1 MRPRSAVLTLWSAAL
16 LGCSTLLFVGLLP
29 RSPLSG
35 ALLGQ
40 LGWLALVGSVP
51 TALILGAATQA
62 GKSGAAV
69 VFGAALAVALLGIA
83 IGWSHT
89 EFLLSGPGWARHPQ
103 HGLLRVVLDLLIGL
117 VSAGGWLWLV
127 AGLAS
132 ESRALRAPWVAISIA
147 VVAGLTF
154 VASRYRAYD
163 YSMAQLVFPG
173 GVLLAAVIH
182 LLGKAS
188 GHSRSLVWLASLL
201 TIGTLGTRLDG
212 DLVATGER
220 EVIAHS
226 RAGSLV
232 TLYVLPHLRASSRPA
247 EEALACSPPLP
258 AVETS
263 KLPFDATKRRSVII
277 VSVDA
282 LRSDVI
288 GTHPNA
294 RALTP
299 ELSRFEKK
307 AISYVNAT
315 TTYPA
320 TLFAVGSAFTG
331 LSPAELYLS
340 PALPETVFTQSR
352 GRVDR
357 QIVVLPDVSWFRL
370 PIVSEL
376 LARGVELSFARNDA
390 SASQM
395 LIEEL
400 RGARRDGESVMAW
413 IHYYAPHDPYQTHEG
428 FSFGRGR
435 RNAYLSEVAYFD
447 RQLGALVRYLER
459 DGWLE
464 DSLVVFFSDHGEALG
479 ERSYYGHHVY
489 LDDWMIDVPL
499 MLAHRDL
506 APGAARVG
514 ASVADIAPTILHFL
528 GLPQASDSTARSL
541 LALGR
546 DQRGRASFAEAFP
559 VRGRALFDSFRL
571 PALDEASIR
580 ERLRSIRI
588 ASKGYEPKVAVRI
601 DDAELIH
608 HRSAHASFVKS
619 RTGAELSEGESSEL
633 EDALRRFEQA
643 QLRRIE
649 CRLRLSERTRPSAD
663 PR

>member
-1 MRPRSAVLTLWSAAL
+1 MSW
-16 LGCSTLLFVGLLP
+16 
-29 RSPLSG
+29 

-40 LGWLALVGSVP
+40 LGWLALIGSVP
-51 TALILGAATQA
+51 TALILGAASQA
-62 GKSGAAV
+62 GRSGAAV
-69 VFGAALAVALLGIA
+69 VLGAAVAIALLGVA

-89 EFLLSGPGWARHPQ
+89 EFLLSGPGWARHPR
-103 HGLLRVVLDLLIGL
+103 HGLLRVVLDLLFGL
-117 VSAGGWLWLV
+117 ASAGGWLWLV
-127 AGLAS
+127 AGLGS
-132 ESRALRAPWVAISIA
+132 ERRALRAPWVAISIA
-147 VVAGLTF
+147 AVAGLTL

-188 GHSRSLVWLASLL
+188 GHSRSLVWLAALL
-201 TIGTLGTRLDG
+201 TAGTLGTRLDG

-232 TLYVLPHLRASSRPA
+232 TLYVLPHLGASSGPA
-247 EEALACSPPLP
+247 DDAFACSAPLP
-258 AVETS
+258 VIEPS
-263 KLPFDATKRRSVII
+263 ELPFDATKRRSVII
-277 VSVDA
+277 ISVDA
-282 LRSDVI
+282 LRADVLDMRS
-288 GTHPNA
+288 ND

-299 ELSRFEKK
+299 ELSRF
-307 AISYVNAT
+307 AQNAVSFVNAT

-340 PALPETVFTQSR
+340 PALPETVFTRSR

-376 LARGVELSFARNDA
+376 LVRGVDLSFAQNDA
-390 SASQM
+390 SASQT

-400 RGARRDGESVMAW
+400 RSARRDGKSVMAW
-413 IHYYAPHDPYQTHEG
+413 VHYYAPHDPYQTHEG
-428 FSFGRGR
+428 FSFGRGK

-447 RQLGALVRYLER
+447 HQLGTLVRYLER
-459 DGWLE
+459 DGWLD

-499 MLAHRDL
+499 MVAHRGL
-506 APGAARVG
+506 TPGRARVG
-514 ASVADIAPTILHFL
+514 ASIADIAPTILHFL
-528 GLPQASDSTARSL
+528 GLPQPSDSTARSL
-541 LALGR
+541 LALGH
-546 DQRGRASFAEAFP
+546 DERGRASFAEAFP

-580 ERLRSIRI
+580 ERLRSIRV
-588 ASKGYEPKVAVRI
+588 ASKGYEPKVAVRL
-601 DDAELIH
+601 DEAELIH
-608 HRSAHASFVKS
+608 HRSANASFIKS
-619 RTGAELSEGESSEL
+619 RTGAELSESETSDL
-633 EDALRRFEQA
+633 KAVLRRFEQA

-649 CRLRLSERTRPSAD
+649 CRLRLSERTQPSTD